1 MTVMQSGD
9 HLRQVPRFP
18 ASLLAATLAFAF
30 PSHATDLQ
38 SYGGK
43 GGDSGYRLECP
54 PGALLAGFVGHAGT
68 HVSHLNIECRRRDG
82 QNKNPGDAGKRPLA
96 SPGTVSAGRALDGAL
111 RHKTCPSQQIIYTV
125 NFLFARN
132 GPAVLDWLRAGC
144 MDPGDSPQ
152 LATSFDFPGSDV
164 AQLGDSPL
172 GYPGSGWQS
181 CPPGELPAGIYG
193 TSRIYVDSIGLICR
207 PTAKGPSVPEQDFS
221 GAYLSPF
228 GTVHPATG
236 R

>member
-1 MTVMQSGD
+1 MTVMQSRGR
-9 HLRQVPRFP
+9 LRQVPRFP
-18 ASLLAATLAFAF
+18 APLLAAALAFAL

-43 GGDSGYRLECP
+43 GGDSGYRFECP
-54 PGALLAGFVGHAGT
+54 PGALLAGFGGHAGT
-68 HVSHLNIECRRRDG
+68 HVNHLNIECRRRDSQSG
-82 QNKNPGDAGKRPLA
+82 NPGDVVRPLLDPHDA
-96 SPGTVSAGRALDGAL
+96 LSAGRASGGAL
-111 RHKTCPSQQIIYTV
+111 RHKTCPSQQVIYTV
-125 NFLFARN
+125 NFLFARS

-144 MDPGDSPQ
+144 MDLADSPQ

-164 AQLGDSPL
+164 PQLGGSPL

-181 CPPGELPAGIYG
+181 CPQGELPAGIYG

-207 PTAKGPSVPEQDFS
+207 PVANGPSIPEQGAS
-221 GAYLSPF
+221 GVYLWPF
-228 GTVHPATG
+228 GTANSATG